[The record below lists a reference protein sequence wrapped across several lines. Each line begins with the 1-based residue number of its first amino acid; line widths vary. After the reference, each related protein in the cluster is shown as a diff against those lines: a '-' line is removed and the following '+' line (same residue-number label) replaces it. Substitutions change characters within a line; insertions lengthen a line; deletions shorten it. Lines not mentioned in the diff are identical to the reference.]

1 MLVPLPTI
9 RTALIALVIL
19 ASTVLQ
25 AQSPGMFR
33 RGELVRVREV
43 AKPAVLT
50 IVGLPDDVVQADE
63 TGVYINDVAL
73 TGFSREF
80 LTRHKWARQVVQFD
94 HYVVM
99 GEERLNQHVSEY
111 FGIHPADRIES
122 AQ

>member
-1 MLVPLPTI
+1 M
-9 RTALIALVIL
+9 RTALVALVVL
-19 ASTVLQ
+19 VSTALQ

-33 RGELVRVREV
+33 RGELVRVRDV
-43 AKPAVLT
+43 ARPTVLT

-63 TGVYINDVAL
+63 SGVYINDVAL

-99 GEERLNQHVSEY
+99 GEERLNQGAREH
-111 FGIHPADRIES
+111 FGIYPADRIEA